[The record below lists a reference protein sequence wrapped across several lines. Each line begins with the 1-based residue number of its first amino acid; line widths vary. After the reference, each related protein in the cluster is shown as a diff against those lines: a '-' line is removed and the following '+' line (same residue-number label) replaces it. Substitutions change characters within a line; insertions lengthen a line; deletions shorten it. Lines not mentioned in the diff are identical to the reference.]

1 MVNGFAALKNN
12 TIEQSDRPDSITR
25 KEAENIVRGILKGH
39 LGNLPE
45 NLFKDSVN
53 GLLEEINGH
62 S

>member
-1 MVNGFAALKNN
+1 MNGFAALKND

-25 KEAENIVRGILKGH
+25 KEAEKIVRGILKGH
-39 LGNLPE
+39 LGNMPE

-53 GLLEEINGH
+53 ELLEEINGH